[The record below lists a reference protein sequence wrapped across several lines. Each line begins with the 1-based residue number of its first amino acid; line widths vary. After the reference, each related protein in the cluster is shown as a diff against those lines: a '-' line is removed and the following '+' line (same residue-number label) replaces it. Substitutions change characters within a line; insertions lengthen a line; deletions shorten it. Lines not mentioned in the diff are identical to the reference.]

1 MEWLSL
7 PCATVSRNFVSML
20 TGIGGRP
27 VMRAIVALATCT
39 CLFAT
44 ASGVSG
50 QTLTPTAP
58 PPLSAPPAPSVPL
71 PTPSAATLAP
81 TAPPTA
87 PPPPTPSVP
96 SSAPSATPAP
106 TSGGGA
112 AAVVKLSSSTVGN
125 WTVAAFSAPG
135 SMDFDF
141 CAAEVPYDSGITLGF
156 RVTRSFEWNMAL
168 FNRSWTLNP
177 GSQYP
182 LTFSIDYSQPIGAT
196 AVAIG
201 VTGVRVPLAPDAALF
216 KRFMAGARLN
226 VVSASQNF
234 GFNLTD
240 TSKMLPDLLSCVQS
254 YVGAAPRTSNPF
266 AP

>member
-1 MEWLSL
+1 
-7 PCATVSRNFVSML
+7 
-20 TGIGGRP
+20 
-27 VMRAIVALATCT
+27 MRAIVALATCT

-50 QTLTPTAP
+50 QQLTPTAP
-58 PPLSAPPAPSVPL
+58 PPLTPSEPPAPSVPL
-71 PTPSAATLAP
+71 PTPSAATLTPAVPPAAPPITPNVPSPAP
-81 TAPPTA
+81 TAA
-87 PPPPTPSVP
+87 
-96 SSAPSATPAP
+96 PAP
-106 TSGGGA
+106 TSGGGGGA

-168 FNRSWTLNP
+168 FNRSWALNP

-196 AVAIG
+196 AIAIG

-216 KRFMAGARLN
+216 RRFMAGARLN
-226 VVSASQNF
+226 VVSASQKF

-254 YVGAAPRTSNPF
+254 YVGAAPQTSNPF